1 MVEMPS
7 ISGHFG
13 DGGWFMLSS
22 PRAERQGRHCR
33 RRSHWCSAIKM
44 RSRLPVG
51 WLHVSA
57 AWCGQNRQ
65 GGTWRLG
72 TCMVSAPMTPWDK
85 GSVAF
90 EEVRER
96 IWIYSTPNRFMC
108 QQFLLSVSWSRL
120 KQHQRR
126 DRCPTTRSWLMMFT
140 WQTLIRPLRVGCWA
154 STNMLKESD
163 DIWCQWSH
171 SGNLM
176 STGSIRIQK
185 GSNNCALLIAGNG
198 LAAPQ
203 SCSNNPPEYW
213 QSRGYTCL
221 TIDQAAR
228 IEISQIYD
236 QNLCLFFGD
245 EPQ

>member
-1 MVEMPS
+1 MV
-7 ISGHFG
+7 
-13 DGGWFMLSS
+13 DGSCFHHLA
-22 PRAERQGRHCR
+22 PNVRADIAGEEVIG
-33 RRSHWCSAIKM
+33 AA
-44 RSRLPVG
+44 RSRCDPGSRWVG
-51 WLHVSA
+51 YTFQRRDVGKTVKVGPGDWGH
-57 AWCGQNRQ
+57 AWCQRQ
-65 GGTWRLG
+65 WHLG
-72 TCMVSAPMTPWDK
+72 IRDQLHLKRW
-85 GSVAF
+85 
-90 EEVRER
+90 ER
-96 IWIYSTPNRFMC
+96 GYESIPNRFMC
-108 QQFLLSVSWSRL
+108 QQFLLAVSWSRL
-120 KQHQRR
+120 KQHQRC

-228 IEISQIYD
+228 IEISQIY
-236 QNLCLFFGD
+236 
-245 EPQ
+245 P